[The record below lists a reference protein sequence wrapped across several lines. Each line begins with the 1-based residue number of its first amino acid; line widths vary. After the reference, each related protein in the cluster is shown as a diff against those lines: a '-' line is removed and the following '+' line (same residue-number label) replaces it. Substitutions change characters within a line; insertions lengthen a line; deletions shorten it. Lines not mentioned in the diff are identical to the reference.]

1 MKVSFQKILVRA
13 TNWVGDAVM
22 SLPALR
28 ALRDRFP
35 QAEISILAR
44 PWVADL
50 YRREPFCDRLI
61 PYTARDLGSKF
72 RAPRELPPL
81 GFDSPLLFHNP
92 FAPPPVPL
100 PAPLPL

>member
-1 MKVSFQKILVRA
+1 MAYGKILVRA

-28 ALRDRFP
+28 ALRERFP
-35 QAEISILAR
+35 DAEISILAK

-61 PYTARDLGSKF
+61 PYSPRGWREKWKR
-72 RAPRELPPL
+72 RASCGL
-81 GFDSPLLFHNP
+81 
-92 FAPPPVPL
+92 
-100 PAPLPL
+100 